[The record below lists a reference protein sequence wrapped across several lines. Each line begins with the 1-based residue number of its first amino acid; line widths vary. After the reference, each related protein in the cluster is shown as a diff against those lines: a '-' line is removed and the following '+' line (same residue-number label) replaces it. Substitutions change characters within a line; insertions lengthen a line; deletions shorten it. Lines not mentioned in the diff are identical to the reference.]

1 MTSEGIDA
9 KADALHLATNPAC
22 SKMLGKIGENWPAAE
37 QVLLSQALIKI
48 NRKGREQQRVMLVTD
63 KAIYNLMPRDM
74 SKCRRRIRL
83 ENIAR
88 ISYSMVAESLEFVIH
103 VPEEYDYRFS
113 SSSKENG
120 ELLRKVLGDA
130 YQRKSSA
137 PLSIVGVKEAKLNNV
152 TVTKDLAR
160 LQTREERMQRYKEL
174 MNDKKAH
181 EMAKQEHE
189 HDKGQAITA
198 ISDNIEAIGLDA
210 FEMLK
215 VIGRGSFGKVM
226 QVRKKGEDTIY
237 AMKILKKKAI
247 IQRNQLEHTRAE
259 RKILE
264 ALNHPFLMTL
274 RYAFQTETKLYFVLD
289 YYTGGELFFHLKKK
303 RRFRENEA
311 KLMVCEVG
319 MALGHLHALDVIYR
333 DLKPENIL
341 LDQKGHICL
350 TDFGLSKDLGPTNE
364 EARTFC
370 GTPEYLAPE
379 IVMNKGHGKAVDWWS
394 LGILLYEL
402 TVGIPPFYSQN
413 VHEMYQLIKQ
423 APLRFPPKLSHECKQ
438 LITGLLKRD
447 PTKRLGSGPNDFNDI
462 KSAQFFADLDFQKI
476 YNKEVVPPY
485 QPSVKNGELDTN
497 NFDTQFTS
505 EPVVDSYVPQSNL
518 GQQGDFGGFTYVQ
531 KDKANL
537 GGAF

>member
-1 MTSEGIDA
+1 MAAPASEVDL
-9 KADALHLATNPAC
+9 LHLQSNASC
-22 SKMLGKIGENWPAAE
+22 KRMLAKLGENWPQAE
-37 QVLLSQALIKI
+37 QVRLSQDLIKI
-48 NRKGREQQRVMLVTD
+48 NRKGREQKRVMLITD

-83 ENIAR
+83 ENIA
-88 ISYSMVAESLEFVIH
+88 SVTFSDVSCEFAIH
-103 VPEEYDYRFS
+103 VPEEYDYRF
-113 SSSKENG
+113 KTRTR
-120 ELLRKVLGDA
+120 EL
-130 YQRKSSA
+130 
-137 PLSIVGVKEAKLNNV
+137 GVKIRACLAEVYQEKTGNRLRSMNTNQTDLSSV
-152 TVTKDLAR
+152 TVTKDVAR
-160 LQTREERMQRYKEL
+160 LQSREERLKRRREL
-174 MNDKKAH
+174 LASTGA
-181 EMAKQEHE
+181 EEE
-189 HDKGQAITA
+189 EEGETA
-198 ISDNIEAIGLDA
+198 ETSAFGHGVESIGLDS

-226 QVRKKGEDTIY
+226 QVRKKGENTVY

-247 IQRNQLEHTRAE
+247 IQRNQLEHTKAE

-289 YYTGGELFFHLKKK
+289 YYTGGELFFHLKKR

-311 KLMVCEVG
+311 KLMVAEVG
-319 MALGHLHALDVIYR
+319 MALGHLHSLDVIYR

-341 LDQKGHICL
+341 LDNTGHICL
-350 TDFGLSKDLGPTNE
+350 TDFGLSKDLGPENE

-379 IVMNKGHGKAVDWWS
+379 IVMNRGHGKAVDWWS

-423 APLRFPPKLSHECKQ
+423 APLRFPPKLSQECKV

-447 PTKRLGSGPNDFNDI
+447 PQRRLGSGPQDFQDI
-462 KSAQFFADLDFQKI
+462 QTMTFFADIDWEAL
-476 YNKEVVPPY
+476 YNKEIEPAY
-485 QPSVKNGELDTN
+485 QPDVRNGDLDTN

-505 EPVVDSYVPQSNL
+505 EPVVDSYVPVSNL
-518 GQQGDFGGFTYVQ
+518 GNADFSDFTFVQ
-531 KDKANL
+531 TEESLAQE
-537 GGAF
+537 G